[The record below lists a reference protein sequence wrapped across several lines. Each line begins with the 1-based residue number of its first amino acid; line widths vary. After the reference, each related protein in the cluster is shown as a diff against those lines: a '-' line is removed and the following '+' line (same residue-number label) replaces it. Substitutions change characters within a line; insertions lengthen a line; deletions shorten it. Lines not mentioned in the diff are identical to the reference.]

1 MFLRHVALACA
12 CAALAGCDQIAA
24 GFTPAQEKIN
34 AAFAPPDDLQSAH
47 HALVSALEGD
57 KAAQQATAQQ
67 HAKLMEVRALTCTAK
82 TPIGRFDTI
91 STIKAKVTDVEC
103 FRKEDARLAEWIS
116 LQRLARVLTKPPLAP
131 LAALPAK
138 ALLPNFNDYTNQVA
152 IAASANVMVVK
163 GAQRF
168 NLVELPG
175 GKQLGSFAVP
185 EQNYRPA
192 TLSPNGRVL
201 AIPVGSRNL
210 RMVEVET
217 GNVLWNTEEYSDLIA
232 WLAPLEAALLAQT
245 GSGSPQLL
253 DFQKGTVT
261 PYPATEKRLTWALSV
276 PVVNSYY
283 LVGSSQTA
291 SLMSITRGT
300 HGTLEAAPLKQWQL
314 TGNGISS
321 TPFLMNNSSKL
332 VYPSSQDLGWLDME
346 KDQQGVWQLSALNAS
361 GFAKLGEQ
369 TIVFD
374 TMTTGS
380 ATAATRVLDISQ
392 GSVAI
397 VKNLDSRDGSLVS
410 LAPRSGYL
418 KRGNSAA
425 IIGSALELDAPQP
438 LDALVSEANLA
449 RQLAR
454 LNPPSAPVY
463 TAPNSE
469 REQYIALLSRQVRA
483 GNAAGAIRDGLPRDV
498 VESIRRGSSAAS
510 EAAVAAAEAARAAA
524 GAAPSPFPVQKPMM
538 ADVPANAKVSFI
550 GVYEADTSAQ
560 AASAPGMRYGRPSPT
575 IVTSPTFVLSPS
587 SQPRGR
593 SAGTIRVNVAP
604 GSAPVVLVLS
614 NYEPVHW
621 VINAGNRNISAIF
634 LSGNHP
640 ATVAGQGSA
649 QVHRI
654 GSKYAY
660 KIDSPDYTQ
669 LKQTL
674 AHYIPNPVQSFQGA
688 YKGQDFSVY

>member
-24 GFTPAQEKIN
+24 GFTPAEEKIN

-57 KAAQQATAQQ
+57 KAAQQAVAQQ
-67 HAKLMEVRALTCTAK
+67 YGKLMEVRALTCTAK

-91 STIKAKVTDVEC
+91 STIRTKVTDVEC

-116 LQRLARVLTKPPLAP
+116 LQRLARVLAKPPLAP

-138 ALLPNFNDYTNQVA
+138 ALLPNFNDYTNQVTV
-152 IAASANVMVVK
+152 AASANVMIVK
-163 GAQRF
+163 SAQRF

-175 GKQLGSFAVP
+175 GKQLNSFAVP

-192 TLSPNGRVL
+192 ILSPNGRVL

-232 WLAPLEAALLAQT
+232 WLAPLDAALLTQT
-245 GSGSPQLL
+245 NSSSPQLL
-253 DFQKGTVT
+253 DVQKSTIT
-261 PYPATEKRLTWALSV
+261 PYPATEKRISWALSL
-276 PVVNSYY
+276 PVAEGQY

-291 SLMSITRGT
+291 SLMGIARGAN
-300 HGTLEAAPLKQWQL
+300 GVLEAAPLKQWRL

-321 TPFLMNNSSKL
+321 TPFLMNDRHKL
-332 VYPSSQDLGWLDME
+332 VYPSSQDVGWLDMQT
-346 KDQQGVWQLSALNAS
+346 DQQGVWQLSALNAS

-369 TIVFD
+369 TILFD
-374 TMTTGS
+374 TMATGNAS
-380 ATAATRVLDISQ
+380 AATRVLDISQ

-397 VKNLDSRDGSLVS
+397 AKNLDPRDGSLVS

-425 IIGSALELDAPQP
+425 IIGSAVELDTPQP

-454 LNPPSAPVY
+454 LNALSAPAD
-463 TAPNSE
+463 TAPKSE
-469 REQYIALLSRQVRA
+469 REQYIELLARQVRA

-498 VESIRRGSSAAS
+498 VESIRRGSTVAS

-524 GAAPSPFPVQKPMM
+524 GAAPSPFPGQKPMM

-560 AASAPGMRYGRPSPT
+560 ATPASGVRYAPPSPTNTPSPT
-575 IVTSPTFVLSPS
+575 IVLSPS
-587 SQPRGR
+587 SQPRVR

-604 GSAPVVLVLS
+604 GSVPVVLVLS

-621 VINAGNRNISAIF
+621 VINAGNRKISAIF
-634 LSGNHP
+634 LSGYHP
-640 ATVAGQGSA
+640 ATISGQGSA
-649 QVHRI
+649 QVLKI

-674 AHYIPNPVQSFQGA
+674 ARYIPNPVQSFQGA